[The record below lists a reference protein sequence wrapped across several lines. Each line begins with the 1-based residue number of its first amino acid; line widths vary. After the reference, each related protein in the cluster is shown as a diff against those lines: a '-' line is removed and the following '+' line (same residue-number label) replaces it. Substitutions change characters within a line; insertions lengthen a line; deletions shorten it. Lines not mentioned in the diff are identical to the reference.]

1 MADRPRFIAHLKS
14 RYEWA
19 DEDFQA
25 EWEAAKS
32 NPMAVWAKDEY
43 GEWTVSLLRVATASS
58 ARELTSAKGVRQ
70 QEHVE
75 TDDMEATLSSSLFY
89 LPVFTMSM
97 CLSFGF
103 SSAVL
108 PAGVHVAEDCNK
120 EILLLFFLLNAQV
133 LSAMLRC
140 TKRRVSSTNPVW
152 FLVPPSHMTW
162 CVVYFTFHSQT
173 HII

>member
-19 DEDFQA
+19 DADFQA

-70 QEHVE
+70 QEQVE

-97 CLSFGF
+97 CLSFLG
-103 SSAVL
+103 SV
-108 PAGVHVAEDCNK
+108 PAGVHVAEDCDK
-120 EILLLFFLLNAQV
+120 EILLLFFCSMPRCCRQCFVAPGD
-133 LSAMLRC
+133 AYLRPIP
-140 TKRRVSSTNPVW
+140 SGSW
-152 FLVPPSHMTW
+152 FLPLT
-162 CVVYFTFHSQT
+162 
-173 HII
+173 